1 MARKKDKLWLPFYNA
16 LSSFYELL
24 LDDERKIDYPIYQ
37 SKAYYDDPPF
47 VDKHYRA
54 VIYVLDTDVLRE
66 PLEHVAKA
74 FYASHKAFYENE
86 KGYDADVI
94 PKLPIYVPR
103 IIDDEKI
110 VKMQVHENKAHSS
123 TNYKKGEMIPV
134 ISVLK
139 SKLTKIMDI
148 DFDDENADRTAKI
161 TYQEALDS
169 AVEAL
174 RDKDYSVSVEH
185 NEDTPYVIVSINTTQ
200 LCDVYDCDSIQ
211 QRIFTGRQIRASF
224 FTENDEGKLERS
236 KLKSVGVLITS
247 IRFKVVDSHE
257 RTIRTDAI
265 YTASHPDEIILDA
278 IPPLLRIGRLY
289 MKYNAK

>member
-47 VDKHYRA
+47 ADKHYRA

-103 IIDDEKI
+103 IVDGEKI

-123 TNYKKGEMIPV
+123 TNYKKDEMIPV

-148 DFDDENADRTAKI
+148 DFDDKNADRTAKI

-174 RDKDYSVSVEH
+174 RDNDYSVSVEH
-185 NEDTPYVIVSINTTQ
+185 NEDTPYLIVNIDTAR

-211 QRIFTGRQIRASF
+211 QRIFTGRQIRANF
-224 FTENDEGKLERS
+224 FTQNNEGKLERS
-236 KLKSVGVLITS
+236 TLKSVGVLITDRRFS
-247 IRFKVVDSHE
+247 IVDSHQ
-257 RTIRTDAI
+257 RSMRTDAI
-265 YTASHPDEIILDA
+265 YTTGHPDEIVLEA
-278 IPPLLRIGRLY
+278 ISPELRSGRLY
-289 MKYNAK
+289 KKYKAK

>member
-47 VDKHYRA
+47 ADKHYRA

-103 IIDDEKI
+103 IVDGEKI

-123 TNYKKGEMIPV
+123 TNYKKDEMIPV

-148 DFDDENADRTAKI
+148 DFDDKNADRTAKI

-174 RDKDYSVSVEH
+174 RDNDYSVSVEH
-185 NEDTPYVIVSINTTQ
+185 NEDTPYLIVNIDTAR

-211 QRIFTGRQIRASF
+211 QRIFTGRQIRANF
-224 FTENDEGKLERS
+224 FTQNNEGKLERS
-236 KLKSVGVLITS
+236 TLKSVGVLITDRRFS
-247 IRFKVVDSHE
+247 IVDSHQ
-257 RTIRTDAI
+257 RSMRTDAI
-265 YTASHPDEIILDA
+265 YPVAHPDEIILDA
-278 IPPLLRIGRLY
+278 ISPTLRIGRLY
-289 MKYNAK
+289 MRHNAE